1 MKLHTI
7 DTVSQSCRLIKCG
20 GGAYCVSHSCSD
32 GSTATVYD
40 SHGDIVET
48 HWSTQICETAVRR
61 SVIKSARKLGF
72 VRNDNNY

>member
-7 DTVSQSCRLIKCG
+7 DTVSQSCRTIKGG

-40 SHGDIVET
+40 SHGDYVVT
-48 HWSTQICETAVRR
+48 HWSTQIGEAAVRR
-61 SVIKSARKLGF
+61 SAIKRARERSF
-72 VRNDNNY
+72 VRNDNDY

>member
-7 DTVSQSCRLIKCG
+7 DTVCRSRRSIKNSNG
-20 GGAYCVSHSCSD
+20 SYCQSHSCSD

-40 SHGDIVET
+40 KHGDICET
-48 HWSTQICETAVRR
+48 HWSTQIGETAVRR

-72 VRNDNNY
+72 VRNDNTY

>member
-1 MKLHTI
+1 MRLHTI
-7 DTVSQSCRLIKCG
+7 AAVSRSRRSIKDSNG
-20 GGAYCVSHSCSD
+20 SYCVSHSCSD

-40 SHGDIVET
+40 SHGDIVKT
-48 HWSTQICETAVRR
+48 HWSTQISETAVRR

>member
-7 DTVSQSCRLIKCG
+7 DTVCRSRRPIKNSNG
-20 GGAYCVSHSCSD
+20 SYCQSHSCSD

-40 SHGDIVET
+40 NYGDIVVT

-61 SVIKSARKLGF
+61 SVIKEARRLGF
-72 VRNDNNY
+72 IRNDNTY